1 MTIEGEASLPPSSTT
16 IVYANQK
23 SGGPRVFGALAMLL
37 GALGVVMALI
47 ELIGAGDNIA
57 MWGADE
63 TAYSFWFYV
72 SPLLGIA
79 SSGLFVY
86 AGFLLW
92 NYCLLYTSDA
102 ADE

>member
-47 ELIGAGDNIA
+47 EN
-57 MWGADE
+57 GADACSAAGE
-63 TAYSFWFYV
+63 DVVELERAGGNRT
-72 SPLLGIA
+72 P
-79 SSGLFVY
+79 SSAVAMGP
-86 AGFLLW
+86 A
-92 NYCLLYTSDA
+92 
-102 ADE
+102 

>member
-1 MTIEGEASLPPSSTT
+1 
-16 IVYANQK
+16 
-23 SGGPRVFGALAMLL
+23 MLL

-92 NYCLLYTSDA
+92 NYKKKGVWMGFGAVGINRGFDHGGEQFRFALDLH
-102 ADE
+102 